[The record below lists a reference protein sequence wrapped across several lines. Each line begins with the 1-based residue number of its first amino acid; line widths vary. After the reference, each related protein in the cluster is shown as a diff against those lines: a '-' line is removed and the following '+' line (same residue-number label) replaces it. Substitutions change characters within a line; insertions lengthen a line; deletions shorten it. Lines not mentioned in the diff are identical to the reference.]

1 MKEGWHYH
9 NGVIGWLKEPGDG
22 FYHIHKDSSLHQ
34 EILEQ
39 TGGAP
44 DVVYFEKKEGCF
56 DLRGTQYEVHTSD
69 VMEEGTHHHFAC
81 AIPPVEK
88 VGYVN
93 YRATAL
99 NAPLSRK
106 RK

>member
-22 FYHIHKDSSLHQ
+22 FYHVHKDSSLHQ
-34 EILEQ
+34 EILVQ
-39 TGGAP
+39 TGGRPGFAT
-44 DVVYFEKKEGCF
+44 FHKKEEF
-56 DLRGTQYEVHTSD
+56 WDLRGTVYNVYTSD
-69 VMEEGTHHHFAC
+69 VMEEGTHHHIAR

-93 YRATAL
+93 YRAAAL